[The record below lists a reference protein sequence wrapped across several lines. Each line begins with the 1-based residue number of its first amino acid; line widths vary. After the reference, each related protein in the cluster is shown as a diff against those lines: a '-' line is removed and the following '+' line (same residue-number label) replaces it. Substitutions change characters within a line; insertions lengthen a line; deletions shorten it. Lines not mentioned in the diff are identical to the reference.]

1 MKTYIRTLIAVT
13 LAALTFFLLGEDSG
27 PFFLWW
33 LMAFILGCSFMPI
46 TSVLFSGFQD
56 KGWMFS
62 KVIAIAIS
70 GYVTWLLVTFKLLKF
85 TSLSCLFVTLACIA
99 ANLGIAAL
107 QQKKT
112 SAFSSKKEH
121 SAAKTQRS
129 HVSPFFP
136 VSAKNL
142 IFGEELIL
150 FLAFLLWTYVVGFR
164 PQAFGE
170 EKFMDFGF
178 MAAMMRSPALPAT
191 DLWYS
196 QSPINYYYGGQ
207 YYAVF
212 LTKLT
217 GTQIAVTYNL
227 MRTLVAAMAF
237 ALPFSLIRQVSSD
250 HFCRSNEEFMS
261 KTQRNQ
267 QAPSCYFRRFGRNFT
282 SEGQMSRFGRNFM
295 SKRQISRFLPC
306 CAGLLAGAA
315 VSLAGNMHYV
325 IYAKL
330 LPLFQETDYWFP
342 DSTRFIGH
350 DPETL
355 DQTIHEFPAYSFI
368 QGDLHAHV
376 VNIYFVLTVAGLLY
390 AWMKSGNK
398 EKKKALLQPPLLM
411 CGLFLG
417 IFQWSNAW
425 DFAIYYVVIC
435 GICLFSNLKWFQ
447 TWKQGILIS
456 AGQWIELLILS
467 FVTSLPFTLH
477 FDSSMAQGIRMAQNH
492 SALYQ
497 LCILW
502 AFPVLAVLFYL
513 AVLVLEQKKRSPLQ
527 WLKDT
532 DSADIFTAVL
542 CLCALGLIL
551 MPELVYLRDIYEKTA
566 ARSNTMFKLT
576 YQAFILFGLS
586 MGYIFIRFL
595 ADNSRKWIQA
605 IGIAGTVCLLL
616 TSGYTPTAI
625 RQWQGNIFHKD
636 GYLGLDATAF
646 LETSYPKDAPAIRW
660 LQENVKGSP
669 VVLEANGTS
678 YSSYCRVSAMT
689 GLPTVLGWYTHEHLW
704 RNDTEDLNEKSR
716 QIELIYTSRD
726 ENQVRSLLEQYQV
739 SYLFLGQ
746 MEREK
751 YPALNETLLRSLGEA
766 VYDNGTVIIR
776 LSK

>member
-1 MKTYIRTLIAVT
+1 MKTYIQILIAVT

-62 KVIAIAIS
+62 KVIAIAVS
-70 GYVTWLLVTFKLLKF
+70 GYVTWLLVTFKLLHF
-85 TSLSCLFVTLACIA
+85 TSAACLLVTLACIA

-112 SAFSSKKEH
+112 SAFSAKEGH
-121 SAAKTQRS
+121 SAAGTQRG

-227 MRTLVAAMAF
+227 MRTLIAAMAF

-250 HFCRSNEEFMS
+250 YFCRSNREFM
-261 KTQRNQ
+261 
-267 QAPSCYFRRFGRNFT
+267 P
-282 SEGQMSRFGRNFM
+282 EGQM
-295 SKRQISRFLPC
+295 SRFLPC

-398 EKKKALLQPPLLM
+398 EKKKALLQQPLLM

-425 DFAIYYVVIC
+425 DFAIYYMVIC
-435 GICLFSNLKWFQ
+435 GVCLFGNLKWFQ
-447 TWKQGILIS
+447 NWKQGIFIS
-456 AGQWIELLILS
+456 AGQWAELLLLS
-467 FVTSLPFTLH
+467 VLAALPFTLH
-477 FDSSMAQGIRMAQNH
+477 FDSGMAQGVRLAQNH

-513 AVLVLEQKKRSPLQ
+513 AVLVLEQKKCRPLQ
-527 WLKDT
+527 WLMYT
-532 DSADIFTAVL
+532 DSADIFTVVL
-542 CLCALGLIL
+542 CLCAFGLIL

-595 ADNSRKWIQA
+595 ADNSRRWVQA
-605 IGIAGTVCLLL
+605 MGIIGTICLLM
-616 TSGYTPTAI
+616 TSGYTPTAV

-726 ENQVRSLLEQYQV
+726 KNQVRSLLKQYQV

-766 VYDNGTVIIR
+766 VYDDETVIIR
-776 LSK
+776 LSQ

>member
-1 MKTYIRTLIAVT
+1 MKTYIQILIAVT

-62 KVIAIAIS
+62 KVIAIAVS
-70 GYVTWLLVTFKLLKF
+70 GYVTWLLVTFKLLHF
-85 TSLSCLFVTLACIA
+85 TSAACLLVTLACIA

-112 SAFSSKKEH
+112 SAFSAKEGH
-121 SAAKTQRS
+121 SAAGTQRG

-227 MRTLVAAMAF
+227 MRTLIAAMAF

-250 HFCRSNEEFMS
+250 YFCRSNREFM
-261 KTQRNQ
+261 
-267 QAPSCYFRRFGRNFT
+267 P
-282 SEGQMSRFGRNFM
+282 EGQM
-295 SKRQISRFLPC
+295 SRFLPC

-398 EKKKALLQPPLLM
+398 EKKKALLQQPLLM

-425 DFAIYYVVIC
+425 DFAIYYMVIC
-435 GICLFSNLKWFQ
+435 GVCLFGNLKWFQ
-447 TWKQGILIS
+447 NWKQGIFIS
-456 AGQWIELLILS
+456 AGQWAELLLLS
-467 FVTSLPFTLH
+467 VLAALPFTLH
-477 FDSSMAQGIRMAQNH
+477 FDSGMAQGVRLAQNH

-513 AVLVLEQKKRSPLQ
+513 AVLVLEQKKCRPLQ

-542 CLCALGLIL
+542 CLCAFGLIL

-595 ADNSRKWIQA
+595 ADNSRRWVQA
-605 IGIAGTVCLLL
+605 MGIIGTICLLM
-616 TSGYTPTAI
+616 TSGYTPTAV

-726 ENQVRSLLEQYQV
+726 KNQVRSLLKQYQV

-766 VYDNGTVIIR
+766 VYDDETVIIR
-776 LSK
+776 LSQ